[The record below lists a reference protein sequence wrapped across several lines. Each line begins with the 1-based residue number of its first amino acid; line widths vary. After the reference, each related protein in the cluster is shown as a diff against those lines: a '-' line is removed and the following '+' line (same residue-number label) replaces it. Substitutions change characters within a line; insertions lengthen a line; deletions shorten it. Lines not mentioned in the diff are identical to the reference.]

1 MKSAPNSKPRSHCRD
16 GDVKDKKIGS
26 STKHTRQL
34 VRSKPLGV
42 FDSGVGGL
50 TVVKALK
57 KILPNEDIIYFGD
70 TARVPYGTKSQTTIT
85 QFAMQD
91 TKFLIERNV
100 KMIIVACH
108 SVSSVCLDDLKKT
121 FDLPIIGVIEPGA
134 KAAVRSTKNN
144 RIGVIGTHATIL
156 SGAYER
162 AIKKLSKEVEIIAKA
177 TPLFVPLAEEGW
189 VNNAITYQI
198 AKAYLAPMIE
208 ENTDTLLLGCTHYP
222 LLKATISKVFK
233 NKVKIVDASLETAL
247 ETKVILENYNLS
259 NSAQKK
265 QTMRFYLSDLTPNFS
280 EISRRF
286 LGSELDE
293 VFRASLS
300 E

>member
-1 MKSAPNSKPRSHCRD
+1 MLNNK
-16 GDVKDKKIGS
+16 
-26 STKHTRQL
+26 
-34 VRSKPLGV
+34 KPLGV

-70 TARVPYGTKSQTTIT
+70 TARVPYGTKSPTTIT
-85 QFAMQD
+85 QFAMQN
-91 TKFLIERNV
+91 TKFLVDRNV

-134 KAAVRSTKNN
+134 KAAVKATKNK
-144 RIGVIGTHATIL
+144 RIGVIGTQATIL

-162 AIKKLSKEVEIIAKA
+162 AIKGLCKEIEIVAKA

-189 VNNAITYQI
+189 ITNPITYQI
-198 AKAYLAPMIE
+198 AKTYLAPMIE

-222 LLKATISKVFK
+222 LLKTMISKVFR

-247 ETKVILENYNLS
+247 EAKTILENYNLS
-259 NSAQKK
+259 NSSKKK

-280 EISRRF
+280 EIGRRF
-286 LGSELDE
+286 LGSNLDE

>member
-1 MKSAPNSKPRSHCRD
+1 MKLLRNKP
-16 GDVKDKKIGS
+16 I
-26 STKHTRQL
+26 
-34 VRSKPLGV
+34 GV

-70 TARVPYGTKSQTTIT
+70 TARVPYGSKSPETIT
-85 QFAMQD
+85 QFALQD
-91 TKFLIERNV
+91 TKFLVARNV

-108 SVSSVCLDDLKKT
+108 SVSSVSLDDLRKG

-134 KAAVRSTKNN
+134 KAAVRATKNK
-144 RIGVIGTHATIL
+144 RIGVIGTQATIL

-162 AIKKLSKEVEIIAKA
+162 AIKKLSKEVEIVAKA

-189 VNNAITYQI
+189 ITNPI
-198 AKAYLAPMIE
+198 TDAVARTYLAPLRA
-208 ENTDTLLLGCTHYP
+208 ENIDTLLLGCTHYP
-222 LLKATISKVFK
+222 LLKNTIAKVFHK
-233 NKVKIVDASLETAL
+233 KVKIVDASLETTL
-247 ETKVILENYNLS
+247 EAKNLLENNNLMNTS
-259 NSAQKK
+259 KK
-265 QTMRFYLSDLTPNFS
+265 SHCHRFYLSDLTPNFS
-280 EISRRF
+280 EIGRRF
-286 LGSELDE
+286 LGSSLGE